1 MNEDSSYYS
10 YLGSDYDNNS
20 TVDPHSIFNWYE
32 LAPTLIVYGITFAL
46 GLTGNSLIIA
56 TTFKYRRMKNV
67 TNVLLSSLAMSDL
80 LLIVFCI
87 PVKISMMVAKLFSYT
102 WRMGVII
109 CKGVHYM
116 QNLSAICSVLTLTAI
131 SLERYYAIVYPMK
144 AKYTCTLSQA
154 KKIVILIWILS
165 VVLSLPTLEGQIHL
179 PVGPTKEYRY
189 CVKNWDNKN
198 VWKFHELYLLFV
210 VLVGPFC
217 IITFS
222 YVTICRKICKVM
234 GKTLTITNEQSLSR
248 NYRSLPVDDKSTTL
262 NTTCGEWGSTRKS
275 TNQHHDTHVVQQVIF
290 MLVIVVA
297 LFAICWTPLLVD
309 NVLTAFGLL
318 PHMRFG
324 TLKYM
329 SSAFHL
335 LAYFNSCVNPV
346 VYGFMSKSF
355 RDNFLLQICFKSQ
368 PRESTFEKSLS
379 LKRLSRMESQ
389 TRSTTIKS

>member
-1 MNEDSSYYS
+1 
-10 YLGSDYDNNS
+10 
-20 TVDPHSIFNWYE
+20 
-32 LAPTLIVYGITFAL
+32 
-46 GLTGNSLIIA
+46 
-56 TTFKYRRMKNV
+56 
-67 TNVLLSSLAMSDL
+67 
-80 LLIVFCI
+80 
-87 PVKISMMVAKLFSYT
+87 
-102 WRMGVII
+102 MGVII

-335 LAYFNSCVNPV
+335 LAYFN
-346 VYGFMSKSF
+346 
-355 RDNFLLQICFKSQ
+355 R
-368 PRESTFEKSLS
+368 
-379 LKRLSRMESQ
+379 
-389 TRSTTIKS
+389 